1 MYLCILLPLKAQG
14 KWCYAPVMSASIL
27 YELPT
32 ALSGANFPDSFPF
45 YRSLEYVSVL
55 SINLVP
61 PGRRGTKL

>member
-45 YRSLEYVSVL
+45 YRSLEYVSV
-55 SINLVP
+55 SSTNLAP